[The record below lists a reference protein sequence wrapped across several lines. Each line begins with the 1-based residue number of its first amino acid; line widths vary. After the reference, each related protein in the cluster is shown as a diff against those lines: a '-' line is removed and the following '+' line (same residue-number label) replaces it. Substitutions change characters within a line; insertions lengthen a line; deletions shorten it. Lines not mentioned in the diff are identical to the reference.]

1 MDFQAVGVN
10 RAVGRAERCFAPA
23 FGNPSHRSSPRS
35 PCTAQISALG
45 APTASVAFHLPDPSP
60 PPSIP
65 SVPSAVPM
73 PRACLS
79 SSPLS
84 EGDGC
89 LSGIDLPSPS
99 PSESLR
105 ADVRGRDGL
114 DESASPPPSCSSES
128 NKEGPL
134 PSVSSGSSKSRRGR
148 SGKGDERDK
157 DSEGEKWNGQEGEE
171 EQSQPTDDVERKTET
186 AKTDQDAL
194 GRVEEGQEIK
204 SRKRGGYRHNR
215 SCPERYMILQDP
227 MRNTIGLNIEH
238 HSCHNMTGQLF
249 REREIHAEASLWRE
263 RREGVGEGEDAQKNL
278 ETFGHQFVCRLEESV
293 EHCNHVFLRLEF
305 TPSVNDCVMG
315 S

>member
-215 SCPERYMILQDP
+215 SCPERYMVGLHERGFAVVPPTTDSPRPHAEHNRDP
-227 MRNTIGLNIEH
+227 EISKGLRSSFLSIAVRVDSSEETIKSLLEAGPG
-238 HSCHNMTGQLF
+238 S
-249 REREIHAEASLWRE
+249 EREELVMAGDLP
-263 RREGVGEGEDAQKNL
+263 
-278 ETFGHQFVCRLEESV
+278 
-293 EHCNHVFLRLEF
+293 FLCKSP
-305 TPSVNDCVMG
+305 TA
-315 S
+315 